1 MNSVK
6 AFQNAKDLSPISKE
20 LNPNVFA
27 TDPADPNSE
36 NLSSERAE
44 FAVSSGTSHS
54 EKAVSNNAKPS
65 KLADELLKQVLV
77 IDDDSDSALTI
88 KACLE
93 SYKRGDNVGF
103 EFQVI
108 EVTTY
113 IDPIKALAEFKPYY
127 YDLLLV
133 DINMPAVNGYELVEK
148 IIRLD
153 LNIKVCFMS
162 SGEVN
167 YEAIRQIHH
176 PVRNFGCFIKKPT
189 ANDYLV
195 NRVVQELF

>member
-6 AFQNAKDLSPISKE
+6 PSQNAKNLSSISNE

-27 TDPADPNSE
+27 TDPADPNSDK

-54 EKAVSNNAKPS
+54 EKAVSNNAEPS

-77 IDDDSDSALTI
+77 IDDDSDSALTV

-93 SYKRGDNVGF
+93 SYNRGDNVGS

-113 IDPIKALAEFKPYY
+113 IDPINALAEFKPYY

-133 DINMPAVNGYELVEK
+133 DINMP
-148 IIRLD
+148 
-153 LNIKVCFMS
+153 
-162 SGEVN
+162 
-167 YEAIRQIHH
+167 
-176 PVRNFGCFIKKPT
+176 
-189 ANDYLV
+189 
-195 NRVVQELF
+195 